1 MKPKIRG
8 IDVTLVSGSN
18 VLVWFFRP
26 EHGQEVDR
34 DPRNHQQPTVASV
47 LRAQR
52 AQIAL
57 MHKEASHA
65 SQAER

>member
-1 MKPKIRG
+1 MSRRPKITG
-8 IDVTLVSGSN
+8 IDITFVSAEN
-18 VLVWFFRP
+18 RLVWFFRP
-26 EHGQEVDR
+26 ERDGEVDR

-57 MHKEASHA
+57 MQRMEVN
-65 SQAER
+65 R